1 MATKRQKQHKIMTH
15 NEHTE
20 RWFNQ
25 GCSDLN
31 HYCKHHYDMARNYRF
46 RAIKKERAYERH
58 NH

>member
-1 MATKRQKQHKIMTH
+1 MVH

-20 RWFNQ
+20 RWFAQ

-31 HYCKHHYDMARNYRF
+31 RYCKHHYGMTRKYRL
-46 RAIKKERAYERH
+46 RAIKKERAYEKH